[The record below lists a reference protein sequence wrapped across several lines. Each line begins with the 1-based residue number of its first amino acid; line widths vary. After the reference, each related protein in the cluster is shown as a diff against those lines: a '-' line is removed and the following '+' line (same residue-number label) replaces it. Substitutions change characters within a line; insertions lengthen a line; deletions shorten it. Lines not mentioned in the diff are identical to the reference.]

1 MWNASYGQYLDSDG
15 NIYKVD
21 ASGKETYSDRF
32 VRESERNSIT
42 EIISPVGNRKIDG
55 DGNVFENTGSSGQW
69 SDWTYSD
76 GIDHTPTMMTYH
88 NDTYGWYIGIE
99 QDTYES
105 IFYATEAECQNVLAN
120 SDHIDWYSASD
131 YEKTTVVLTS
141 SRTWIENENWQK
153 VDELAL
159 KSDIQQSQ
167 ITEADVNRIVESKGY
182 QNESQVNSIISSK
195 GYQTQSDVNSIINGK
210 GFVTQAQVE
219 NQITAKGYQTQA
231 QVQTIAASTL
241 PTGYA
246 ETELIGTLE
255 DGTSVS
261 FTILTKGI

>member
-1 MWNASYGQYLDSDG
+1 
-15 NIYKVD
+15 
-21 ASGKETYSDRF
+21 
-32 VRESERNSIT
+32 
-42 EIISPVGNRKIDG
+42 
-55 DGNVFENTGSSGQW
+55 
-69 SDWTYSD
+69 
-76 GIDHTPTMMTYH
+76 MMTYH

-120 SDHIDWYSASD
+120 SDHIYWYSASD
-131 YEKTTVVLTS
+131 YEKTNVVLTS

-153 VDELAL
+153 IDELAL
-159 KSDIQQSQ
+159 KSEIQQSQ
-167 ITEADVNRIVESKGY
+167 ITEADVNRIVEAKGY
-182 QNESQVNSIISSK
+182 QTEAQVNSIISSK
-195 GYQTQSDVNSIINGK
+195 GYQTSEQVNATINGK

-231 QVQTIAASTL
+231 QVQAIASATL

-246 ETELIGTLE
+246 ETELIGTLQ

-261 FTILTKGI
+261 FKILTKGI